1 MVALQ
6 KSEKRYCGV
15 KEDTMNL
22 KHLFVAVPA
31 GLLFLGNGVANAGKT
46 INESGAIACI
56 SSLV

>member
-1 MVALQ
+1 
-6 KSEKRYCGV
+6 
-15 KEDTMNL
+15 MNL

-56 SSLV
+56 GSLV